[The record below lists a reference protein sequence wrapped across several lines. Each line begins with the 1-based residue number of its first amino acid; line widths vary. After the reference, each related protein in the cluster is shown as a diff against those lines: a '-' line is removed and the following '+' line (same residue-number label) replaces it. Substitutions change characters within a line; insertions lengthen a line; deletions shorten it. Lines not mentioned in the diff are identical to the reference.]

1 MAGQEI
7 VKEYFS
13 ESKSLQNIAENIPY
27 REFCFFA
34 VTSVTSIGIKY

>member
-1 MAGQEI
+1 M

-13 ESKSLQNIAENIPY
+13 ESESLQNKAENIPY

-34 VTSVTSIGIKY
+34 VTSVTSIETKY